1 MKTVFEKLTLSTLV
15 SHAGYVCSGVPVNA
29 LRYRD
34 SMGAPLAARMNAAPH
49 GRRKSQAQIFNSTN
63 EIFKEGGGGNGR
75 IQR

>member
-15 SHAGYVCSGVPVNA
+15 SHAGSVCSGVPVDA
-29 LRYRD
+29 FRYRD
-34 SMGAPLAARMNAAPH
+34 SMGAALAARTNAAPH
-49 GRRKSQAQIFNSTN
+49 GRRESQTQIFNLTN

>member
-15 SHAGYVCSGVPVNA
+15 SRAGSVSSGVPVDA

-34 SMGAPLAARMNAAPH
+34 SMGAPLAARINVARH
-49 GRRKSQAQIFNSTN
+49 GRQVSQAQIFSVMKK
-63 EIFKEGGGGNGR
+63 ISKEGGGGNGR